1 MPEQSRLYRP
11 AVKRGLIFLVPL
23 SVVLGAAVIVLS
35 WLAFQEQY
43 GAYFIIFLLAALVLL
58 VPLTFFGYRIYAL
71 LRAGYILERDGLSLH
86 WGLRS
91 ESIPLPDIVS
101 ISPITEIKRDLP
113 LPRFIFPGAILG
125 KVVTKEMGE
134 VEFIASEIDH
144 MLLVAT
150 RTRTYVISPG
160 RNQEFLKEFQSILE
174 LGSLTPIKASSVLP
188 ASFLRTVFSNRVA
201 RWLIFGGLFFTL
213 ALLALVSL
221 LIPGRSTI
229 SLGFTPSGAPLEPVP
244 ANRLLLLPFLC
255 IFSFLIDLGVGLFF
269 FRSESSRMIAYF
281 LWGASILTPVLL
293 LIVLIFI
300 V

>member
-11 AVKRGLIFLVPL
+11 AVKRGLFFLVPL
-23 SVVLGAAVIVLS
+23 CVILIAAVSALS

-43 GAYFIIFLLAALVLL
+43 GTYFIIFLLAALVLL
-58 VPLTFFGYRIYAL
+58 IPLTFFGYRIFAL
-71 LRAGYILERDGLSLH
+71 LRAGYFLERDGLSLH

-101 ISPITEIKRDLP
+101 IAPIAEIKSDLP

-134 VEFIASEIDH
+134 VEFIASEISH
-144 MLLVAT
+144 MLLVTTKT
-150 RTRTYVISPG
+150 RTFVISPG
-160 RNQEFLKEFQSILE
+160 RNMEFLREFQTILE

-188 ASFLRTVFSNRVA
+188 AGFLRAVFSSRIA
-201 RWLIFGGLFFTL
+201 RGLIIGGLIFTL
-213 ALLALVSL
+213 ALLAVASV
-221 LIPGRSTI
+221 LIPSRSTI

-255 IFSFLIDLGVGLFF
+255 ILSFLIDFVMGLFF
-269 FRSESSRMIAYF
+269 FRKESSRMIAYF

-293 LIVLIFI
+293 LVALIFI
-300 V
+300 I